1 VEPRQANLNEGPK
14 EKNRD
19 NFSSTIQ
26 ENPTIK
32 YHMKKPCISVNYPWL
47 KITSHKFKSTGAVKV
62 TMEVKMTKILIRH
75 HLCLVNCPWSEI
87 TPHKFM
93 STGAVKVTMKVKM
106 TEILNRYHLCLIQ
119 VPNNSIYETSKMEIF
134 SKTSLCHT
142 SSSTKQ
148 RSKSSAESA
157 RSMVPAST
165 SPTQF
170 PRLQYPTKPAK

>member
-1 VEPRQANLNEGPK
+1 LKQKKPGQLCYYNTNYIFPKQQTKAINPICVEPRQANLNEGPK

-75 HLCLVNCPWSEI
+75 HLCLVNCPWSKI
-87 TPHKFM
+87 TAHKFM
-93 STGAVKVTMKVKM
+93 LTGAVKVTMKVKM

-134 SKTSLCHT
+134 F
-142 SSSTKQ
+142 
-148 RSKSSAESA
+148 EN
-157 RSMVPAST
+157 VPVSY
-165 SPTQF
+165 
-170 PRLQYPTKPAK
+170 LLEH